1 MRRALPVVP
10 LILFGQLILTE
21 QLVLAQPGVS

>member
-1 MRRALPVVP
+1 MRRALPVFP
-10 LILFGQLILTE
+10 MILFAQLILTD

>member
-1 MRRALPVVP
+1 MRRSLHVFP
-10 LILFGQLILTE
+10 LILFAQLILTE